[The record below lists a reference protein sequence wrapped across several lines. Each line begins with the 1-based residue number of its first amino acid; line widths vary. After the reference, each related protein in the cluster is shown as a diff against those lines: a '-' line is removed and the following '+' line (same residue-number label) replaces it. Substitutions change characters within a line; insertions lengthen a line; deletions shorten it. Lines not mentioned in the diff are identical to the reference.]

1 VEGTLT
7 VLLYASLAAFA
18 AGLGAL
24 PLAVRSET
32 PLRWIGW
39 SNALAAGLMLG
50 VAYSLLLVGMDLGAL
65 QTALAAVAGVA
76 FVFLTHKATG
86 TADLDLN
93 ALRDTSPVYGY
104 QVIIVNTLHAAHE
117 GVAIGAAMAVSLPF
131 GILMALALAVHN
143 IPEATILGAIISGR
157 GVRLPGVAVLSIVTN
172 APQVLT
178 ALVIFVVAA
187 QLPFVLP
194 WALGFAVGALTYLVL
209 VELLPESYR
218 QAGHTSIAL
227 VALIA
232 MGIVVL
238 LRARA
243 GIL

>member
-1 VEGTLT
+1 VDGSLT
-7 VLLYASLAAFA
+7 VLVYASVAAFA
-18 AGLGAL
+18 AGLGAI
-24 PLAVRSET
+24 PLAIRRDT

-50 VAYSLLLVGMDLGAL
+50 VAYALLTAGMDRGAW
-65 QTALAAVAGVA
+65 QTALAALGGVA
-76 FVFLTHKATG
+76 FVYLTHQAAG

-93 ALRDTSPVYGY
+93 ALQDTSPEYGY
-104 QVIIVNTLHAAHE
+104 QMLIVNGLHAAHE
-117 GVAIGAAMAVSLPF
+117 GIAIGAAMAVSLPF

-143 IPEATILGAIISGR
+143 IPEATIFGAILSGR
-157 GVRLPGVAVLSIVTN
+157 GVRLPSVALLAIGAN
-172 APQVLT
+172 APQVLNAVVT
-178 ALVIFVVAA
+178 FVVAA
-187 QLPFVLP
+187 QLPVVLP

-209 VELLPESYR
+209 TELLPESYR

-227 VALIA
+227 VALVA

-243 GIL
+243 GTI

>member
-1 VEGTLT
+1 MDPTLT

-18 AGLGAL
+18 AGLGVL
-24 PLAVRSET
+24 PLAIRPET

-50 VAYSLLLVGMDLGAL
+50 VAYALLTAGMDRGAL
-65 QTALAAVAGVA
+65 ATALAAILGVA
-76 FVFLTHKATG
+76 FVFVTHAMTG

-93 ALRDTSPVYGY
+93 ALRDTRPEYGY
-104 QVIIVNTLHAAHE
+104 QVILVNTLHSAHE
-117 GVAIGAAMAVSLPF
+117 GIAIGAAMAVNLPF
-131 GILMALALAVHN
+131 GILMALALAIHN
-143 IPEATILGAIISGR
+143 IPEATILAAIVAGR
-157 GVRLPGVAVLSIVTN
+157 GVKLPSAAILAIATN
-172 APQVLT
+172 SQQVLL
-178 ALVIFVVAA
+178 ALVTFTVAA
-187 QLPFVLP
+187 TLPVVLP

-227 VALIA
+227 VALVA

-238 LRARA
+238 LRGSA
-243 GIL
+243 GPG

>member
-1 VEGTLT
+1 MNPTLT

-18 AGLGAL
+18 AGLGIL
-24 PLAVRSET
+24 PLAMRRET

-50 VAYSLLLVGMDLGAL
+50 VAYALLTAGMDRGAW
-65 QTALAAVAGVA
+65 QTALAAAAGIT
-76 FVFLTHKATG
+76 FVFVTHALTG

-93 ALRDTSPVYGY
+93 ALRDTRPEYGF
-104 QVIIVNTLHAAHE
+104 QVILVNSLHAAHE
-117 GVAIGAAMAVSLPF
+117 GVAIGAAMAVNLPF

-143 IPEATILGAIISGR
+143 IPEATVLGAIVAGR
-157 GVRLPGVAVLSIVTN
+157 GVRLPTAALLAIATN
-172 APQVLT
+172 SQQVLL
-178 ALVIFVVAA
+178 ALVTFGLVASVPA
-187 QLPFVLP
+187 VLP

-227 VALIA
+227 VALVA

-238 LRARA
+238 LRGPAA
-243 GIL
+243 G